1 MKKLMIFSMVIFSAS
16 IMFAESVKCENENG
30 SCEFMDDGS
39 FTCECIDNSG
49 WGGDGVAG
57 SPNDEEVELP
67 TKEECLEWLD
77 DMCGL
82 PEGAETCENPAG
94 QCIVYAEGYYDC
106 MCEDGSYGGTGGG
119 ETEPGDPGVSPE
131 EDGGDSTEPAPVT
144 EEDNEVPD
152 EYPTEECVEDKDC
165 PEKFICVEGWCQFD
179 YENVEKPVCAEV
191 LVETC
196 GSEAPNINDIC
207 DEKSLPYCTDAYSTV
222 MDKCE
227 GVEIPADKIKELEEG
242 KWNEY
247 GRDIAECCRD
257 YEYTKTF
264 LDELLE
270 CLKTKECNECYE
282 QYEEAV
288 DEADKGD
295 SGNSGSDTG
304 DTGNTGDTDNQ
315 EETGGLEDD
324 SPKEKSDSTS
334 TGCSTVVL

>member
-1 MKKLMIFSMVIFSAS
+1 MRKFMVFLAVIFSAS

-39 FTCECIDNSG
+39 FTCECSDNSG

-57 SPNDEEVELP
+57 SPSEEEVEMP
-67 TKEECLEWLD
+67 TAEECLEWVD

-106 MCEDGSYGGTGGG
+106 MCEDGSYGGSGSG
-119 ETEPGDPGVSPE
+119 ESEPGDPGVSPE
-131 EDGGDSTEPAPVT
+131 VDGEDSTEPQPVD
-144 EEDNEVPD
+144 EDEEVPD
-152 EYPTEECVEDKDC
+152 EYPAEECVEDKDC

-196 GSEAPNINDIC
+196 GTEAPDINNIC
-207 DEKSLPYCTDAYSTV
+207 DDKSFPYCSDAYTTI

-247 GRDIAECCRD
+247 GRDIADCCRD
-257 YEYTKTF
+257 YESAKPFIDDMLKCLETKSC
-264 LDELLE
+264 E
-270 CLKTKECNECYE
+270 ECYE
-282 QYEEAV
+282 QYEEVV
-288 DEADKGD
+288 DEEDK
-295 SGNSGSDTG
+295 
-304 DTGNTGDTDNQ
+304 GNTGDSGDTSDSGNTDN
-315 EETGGLEDD
+315 EEGAGSNLEDD
-324 SPKEKSDSTS
+324 TPNEKSDGTS
-334 TGCSTVVL
+334 TGCSVVAL